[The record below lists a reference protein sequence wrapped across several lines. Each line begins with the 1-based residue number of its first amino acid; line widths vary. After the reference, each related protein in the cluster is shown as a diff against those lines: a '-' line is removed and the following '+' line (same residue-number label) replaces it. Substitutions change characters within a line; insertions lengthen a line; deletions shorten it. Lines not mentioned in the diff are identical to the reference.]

1 MNSSGRLTAKKIET
15 SAFDEDKK
23 TSKVTKNSIKI
34 LTNSKNRSK
43 STKDLVRYNMQ
54 TSKSKSKSKSKEK
67 NVKGL
72 NPCPSKKSFNNRS

>member
-23 TSKVTKNSIKI
+23 PSKVTKNCNKM

-67 NVKGL
+67 NAKGL
-72 NPCPSKKSFNNRS
+72 NPCASKKSLNNRS